1 MLIVNGNL
9 RRREFSQASKPEV
22 KSLIISLIA
31 AMDRRRGIGVG
42 NQLPWRLSAD
52 LKRFRE
58 LTMGHHIVVGRKTFE
73 SIGKPLPG
81 RQMIIITRDREFQ
94 AEGCFIRHTVEEAIS
109 SAKQHGENEVFIC
122 GGAEIYNQTIA
133 LADRLYLTLVD
144 AEVAADTFFPEFD
157 ESEWTE
163 QEPVFHPTDEKN
175 QFPFTFKLL
184 VRKGPSG

>member
-1 MLIVNGNL
+1 M
-9 RRREFSQASKPEV
+9 
-22 KSLIISLIA
+22 IISLIA